1 MKINVNYLDNELII
15 SNDRVLSLEIENKN
29 YFFRIVNELNDISQG
44 ILSESINFYD
54 KEGKELNLS
63 NKINLIIDYFNI
75 EFNSKKV
82 LNMLYKSIKES
93 IDEETNYRINS
104 YYNKIKNLIS
114 KSLTDYNLSL
124 EISDEYDID
133 VIFKNLKISINSKD
147 NLLENLFLLIDIEN
161 VFKIDVLLVFVNLKQ
176 YLSTNELV
184 ELYKYSLY
192 NDVQILLIDSQS
204 YGATI
209 DNEKKLIIDSN
220 LDEFLL

>member
-1 MKINVNYLDNELII
+1 MKINVNYFDNELII
-15 SNDRVLSLEIENKN
+15 SNARVLSLEIENKN

-133 VIFKNLKISINSKD
+133 VIFKLLKISINSKD

-204 YGATI
+204 YGVTI